1 MSTAERHLARYLDL
15 SNRVWI
21 VPGAIA
27 VALSLFAALER
38 RFHVEALMIE
48 VPILLA
54 FATGLGLWR
63 FYHQVAFDEVPSHV
77 RAHGW
82 LSSYLFN
89 GTGLMLGLLAAEGHQ
104 VLWAYSVFFLPT
116 VVSAWGLA
124 CAVSDGA
131 EAPAQGTLSMV
142 PVSVRA
148 IPRGSRG

>member
-1 MSTAERHLARYLDL
+1 
-15 SNRVWI
+15 
-21 VPGAIA
+21 
-27 VALSLFAALER
+27 
-38 RFHVEALMIE
+38 
-48 VPILLA
+48 
-54 FATGLGLWR
+54 
-63 FYHQVAFDEVPSHV
+63 
-77 RAHGW
+77 
-82 LSSYLFN
+82 SYLFN